1 MNYYAALEVQ
11 VTPRDIEISHQL
23 RRKKG
28 NSPIIAKFCSLKE
41 KTSFYKARTKL
52 KNIKASDLLP
62 SASYAAVAGS
72 TDRLFVNENLTS
84 YRRGLVDSA
93 NRLLHHQCVDD
104 GRESLCQNIPGRES
118 RQDLYRRR
126 FRCPLKLLSCL
137 LPNVRSAYAFAMR
150 TLLKVYFYFIAC
162 NLQTLQFATI
172 RNSHLA
178 FHCRH

>member
-93 NRLLHHQCVDD
+93 NRKRRDCYIISVWTMD
-104 GRESLCQNIPGRES
+104 GKVFVKTSPDGNPVRIFTEE
-118 RQDLYRRR
+118 DLDA
-126 FRCPLKLLSCL
+126 L
-137 LPNVRSAYAFAMR
+137 
-150 TLLKVYFYFIAC
+150 
-162 NLQTLQFATI
+162 
-172 RNSHLA
+172 
-178 FHCRH
+178 